1 MRKTLREWLTE
12 YAQSHQNK
20 TNQLI
25 HNICVPL
32 ITFSILGILW
42 SITPWLAMILVVI
55 AMGFYLSISVKYAM
69 AMLIATVLMLYVLAY
84 LPYRLEICIVIFVVS
99 WIFQFIGHNI
109 EGKKPSFLKDI
120 QFLLVG
126 PLWVLSK
133 LVFKDKLGF
142 KAED

>member
-20 TNQLI
+20 TNQLV
-25 HNICVPL
+25 HNIFVPL
-32 ITFSILGILW
+32 ITFSILGIFW
-42 SITPWLAMILVVI
+42 SITPWLLMILVVI
-55 AMGFYLSISVKYAM
+55 AMGFYLSISVKYAI
-69 AMLIATVLMLYVLAY
+69 AMLIATVLMLYILAY
-84 LPYRLEICIVIFVVS
+84 LSYRLEICIAIFAVS

-109 EGKKPSFLKDI
+109 EGKKPSFFKDM

-133 LVFKDKLGF
+133 LFFKDKIGF
-142 KAED
+142 NVEN

>member
-20 TNQLI
+20 TNQLV
-25 HNICVPL
+25 HNIFVPL
-32 ITFSILGILW
+32 ITFSILGIFW
-42 SITPWLAMILVVI
+42 SITPWLLMILVVI
-55 AMGFYLSISVKYAM
+55 AMGFYLSISVKYAI
-69 AMLIATVLMLYVLAY
+69 AMLIAAVLMLYILAY
-84 LPYRLEICIVIFVVS
+84 LSYRLEICIAIFVVS

-109 EGKKPSFLKDI
+109 EGKKPSFFKDM

-133 LVFKDKLGF
+133 LVFKDKIGF
-142 KAED
+142 NVEN

>member
-25 HNICVPL
+25 HNIFVPL
-32 ITFSILGILW
+32 ITFSILGIFW
-42 SITPWLAMILVVI
+42 SITPWLEMILVVI
-55 AMGFYLSISVKYAM
+55 AMGFYLSISVKYAI
-69 AMLIATVLMLYVLAY
+69 AMLIATVLMLYILAY
-84 LPYRLEICIVIFVVS
+84 LSYRLEICIAIFVVS

-109 EGKKPSFLKDI
+109 EGKKPSFFKDI

-133 LVFKDKLGF
+133 LVFKDKIGF
-142 KAED
+142 NVEN